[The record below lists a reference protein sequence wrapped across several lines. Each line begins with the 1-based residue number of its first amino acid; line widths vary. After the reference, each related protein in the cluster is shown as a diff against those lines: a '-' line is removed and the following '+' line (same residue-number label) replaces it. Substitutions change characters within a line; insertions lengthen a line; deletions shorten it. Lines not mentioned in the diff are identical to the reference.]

1 MTVVLSRPRALA
13 ATATAAATLI
23 AAGAA
28 VAANVP
34 IRSPQRAHLR
44 AWMVSEETR
53 VGNRLALC
61 KLTHPATYVCAF
73 TYMGH
78 PVSILE
84 AIRTRRCTYV
94 ILLRNPDLSVVNR
107 HALTHCF

>member
-1 MTVVLSRPRALA
+1 M
-13 ATATAAATLI
+13 LI
-23 AAGAA
+23 ATG
-28 VAANVP
+28 VAKANVP
-34 IRSPQRAHLR
+34 IGATQRAHLR
-44 AWMVSEETR
+44 AWMVSQETK

-73 TYMGH
+73 TYKGH

-94 ILLRNPDLSVVNR
+94 ILLRNPDLSVVSR